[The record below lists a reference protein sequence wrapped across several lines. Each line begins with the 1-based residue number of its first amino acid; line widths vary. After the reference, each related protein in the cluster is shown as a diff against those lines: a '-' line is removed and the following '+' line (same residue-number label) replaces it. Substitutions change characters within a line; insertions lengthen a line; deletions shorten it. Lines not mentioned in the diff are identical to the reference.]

1 MRAPSHGPAAEHGI
15 RVTFTA
21 AILCVA
27 VLYTYWAFAG
37 LSFLFGAFLVVRGLV
52 RDTVVPGWTSTMV
65 LVSLF
70 SGFIIALISMIG
82 EYVVRT
88 LQTVSTEETFHVVQ
102 RVGR

>member
-1 MRAPSHGPAAEHGI
+1 MTIYGLTIS
-15 RVTFTA
+15 
-21 AILCVA
+21 
-27 VLYTYWAFAG
+27 AG
-37 LSFLFGAFLVVRGLV
+37 LSFLFGGVLVVRGLV

-88 LQTVSTEETFHVVQ
+88 LQTVSTEEAFHVVQ